1 MQLVVTLID
10 ENDNTPTFLPF
21 PTSLEVR
28 EDITLGTAVLIVGA
42 TDADDGANGNI
53 NYEIFDEN
61 LDSMQN
67 HCFYMCMD
75 SWLISSIPALLCLMS
90 INSSWG
96 TCYISVPS
104 LSNKSG

>member
-21 PTSLEVR
+21 PTSIEVR
-28 EDITLGTAVLIVGA
+28 EGVMPGTTVLIVGA

-61 LDSMQN
+61 LESK
-67 HCFYMCMD
+67 Y
-75 SWLISSIPALLCLMS
+75 
-90 INSSWG
+90 
-96 TCYISVPS
+96 T
-104 LSNKSG
+104 